1 MKPAFSLFCLYLRHT
16 FWKVLL
22 LLLAAG
28 AAEWGLFT
36 ARWRALP
43 YTPTLAEAYT
53 HSLLPLGWV
62 LAGVFGV
69 LCLLLA
75 TATLA
80 RGTGQPGYTL
90 RRLPLSRGQVLLGQG
105 LWNTLAFLLF
115 WGSQALVFLGMGWS
129 FGQGGGFLNP
139 QTLPTAVWQVPLF
152 HAFLPLGDPLQ
163 WAGNLVLAGGLG
175 FTAAA
180 FTQALHRGKGIFAF
194 PTLALCALVCLGS
207 APLSFL
213 AAGGCLV
220 WGLWQALRQEAPDR
234 DDDNHRKEAAP
245 HAPAETP

>member
-62 LAGVFGV
+62 LVGVFGV

-80 RGTGQPGYTL
+80 RGKGQPGYTL

-139 QTLPTAVWQVPLF
+139 QT
-152 HAFLPLGDPLQ
+152 
-163 WAGNLVLAGGLG
+163 AGGLG

-180 FTQALHRGKGIFAF
+180 FTQALHRGKGTFAF

-220 WGLWQALRQEAPDR
+220 WGLRQALRQEAPDR

>member
-1 MKPAFSLFCLYLRHT
+1 MKPVFSLFCLYLRHT

-28 AAEWGLFT
+28 AVEWGVFT
-36 ARWRALP
+36 ARWQGLS
-43 YTPTLAEAYT
+43 YTPNLPEAYT
-53 HSLLPLGWV
+53 QSRLPLDWLLV
-62 LAGVFGV
+62 GVFLV

-80 RGTGQPGYTL
+80 RGKARPGYTL
-90 RRLPLSRGQVLLGQG
+90 CRLPLSPGQVLLGQG

-115 WGSQALVFLGMGWS
+115 WGSQALVFLGMAWS

-139 QTLPTAVWQVPLF
+139 QTLPIAVWQVPLF

-180 FTQALHRGKGIFAF
+180 FTQALHRGKGTFAF
-194 PTLALCALVCLGS
+194 PTLALCALVCLGA

-213 AAGGCLV
+213 AAGACLV
-220 WGLWQALRQEAPDR
+220 WGLWQALRPEAPDR
-234 DDDNHRKEAAP
+234 DDDNDGKEVAP